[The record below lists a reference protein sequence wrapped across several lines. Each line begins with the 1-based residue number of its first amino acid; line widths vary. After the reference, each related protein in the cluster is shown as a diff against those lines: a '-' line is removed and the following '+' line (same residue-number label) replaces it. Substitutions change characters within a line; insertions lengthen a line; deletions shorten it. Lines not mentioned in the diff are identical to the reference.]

1 MADAWRPLELNDY
14 DKSRCRYHLS
24 YNSGANIPAGD
35 LARLEEAMARIPDDY
50 FYTRVIEHLDRCDK
64 AYRISQIFRVED
76 QPQPSR
82 IERITGDTDRAI
94 YQSDPIKA
102 DRDYREIYLREV
114 DRLAETLY
122 VANYRREEVRRYA
135 FERSGAE
142 FIMAV
147 PGPADTSVSTRIV
160 QYTGFHSW
168 R

>member
-1 MADAWRPLELNDY
+1 LELNDY
-14 DKSRCRYHLS
+14 DKSRCRFHLGM
-24 YNSGANIPAGD
+24 NSGANLPAGD

>member
-1 MADAWRPLELNDY
+1 MELNEY
-14 DKSRCRYHLS
+14 DKSRCRYHLGI
-24 YNSGANIPAGD
+24 NSSAGVPAGD
-35 LARLEEAMARIPDDY
+35 VARLEEAMARIPDDY
-50 FYTRVIEHLDRCDK
+50 FYARVIEHLDRCDK
-64 AYRISQIFRVED
+64 AFRISQIFRVED

-82 IERITGDTDRAI
+82 IERITGDTERAI
-94 YQSDPIKA
+94 FQSDPIKA

-122 VANYRREEVRRYA
+122 VSNYRREEVRRYA
-135 FERSGAE
+135 FERSGGE
-142 FIMAV
+142 FIMAI